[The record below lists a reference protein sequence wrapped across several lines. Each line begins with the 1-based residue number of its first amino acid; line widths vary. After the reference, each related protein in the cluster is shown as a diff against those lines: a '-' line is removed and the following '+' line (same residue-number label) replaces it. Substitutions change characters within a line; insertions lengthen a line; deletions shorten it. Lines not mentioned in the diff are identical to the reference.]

1 MPQQNQSLILTFDHS
16 LNTSAQVG
24 DIAYY
29 SPTSTVA
36 GSGFSTVTTGNIKKL
51 GDISVIDKS
60 AGSISILIDTD
71 NTALVNGDYIMFEKD
86 KRVNSSSIL
95 GYYADVHLVNYSTE
109 KIELFSVG
117 SEVTVSSK

>member
-1 MPQQNQSLILTFDHS
+1 MPTQILTISILGGDINAS
-16 LNTSAQVG
+16 LQVG
-24 DIAYY
+24 DAAYY
-29 SPTSTVA
+29 SPLSTVA

-95 GYYADVHLVNYSTE
+95 GYYADVRLVNYSTE

>member
-1 MPQQNQSLILTFDHS
+1 MPTQILTISILGGDINAS
-16 LNTSAQVG
+16 LQVG
-24 DIAYY
+24 DAAYY
-29 SPTSTVA
+29 SPLSTVA